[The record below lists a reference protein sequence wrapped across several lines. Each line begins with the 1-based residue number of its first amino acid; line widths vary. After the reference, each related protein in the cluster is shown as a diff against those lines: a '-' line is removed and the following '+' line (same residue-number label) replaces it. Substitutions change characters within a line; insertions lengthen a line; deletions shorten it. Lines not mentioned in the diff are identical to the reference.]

1 MVGQM
6 TLFDLTRQAFSIDNK
21 IRLIEAFAGY

>member
-1 MVGQM
+1 MIGQM
-6 TLFDLTRQAFSIDNK
+6 TLFDLTRQTFSVDNK